1 MLAMLA
7 MLAIVQSEDADAALE
22 RLKAINLR
30 GVSRIASSGGF
41 LRQGNTTLWAAISPG
56 RLGEVMDAL
65 RATCQRRTT
74 YVPAQLEV
82 AQLASAFPVEVEVGG
97 ATVFLCDVER
107 YEEI

>member
-1 MLAMLA
+1 MQA
-7 MLAIVQSEDADAALE
+7 MLAIVQSEDADAAME
-22 RLKAINLR
+22 RLKALNLKS
-30 GVSRIASSGGF
+30 VLRIASSGGF
-41 LRQGNTTLWAAISPG
+41 LRLGNTALWAALPSG
-56 RLGEVMDAL
+56 KLGEAMDAL

>member
-1 MLAMLA
+1 MQA
-7 MLAIVQSEDADAALE
+7 MLAIVQSEDAEAAID
-22 RLKAINLR
+22 RLKPLDLP

-41 LRQGNTTLWAAISPG
+41 LRQGNTALWVAIPPG
-56 RLGEVMDAL
+56 KLGPVMAAL
-65 RATCQRRTT
+65 RETCQRRTT

-97 ATVFLCDVER
+97 ATVFVCDVER